1 MPQFQQFRFG
11 RVCTEIQALNTE
23 VHTLNTEVHALNT
36 EVHALNTEMH
46 EFVLK
51 KKALAKEI
59 EQLRGI
65 LQELIANR
73 TK

>member
-1 MPQFQQFRFG
+1 MN
-11 RVCTEIQALNTE
+11 TEIQALNTE
-23 VHTLNTEVHALNT
+23 MHALN
-36 EVHALNTEMH
+36 AEMH

-51 KKALAKEI
+51 KGALAEEI

>member
-1 MPQFQQFRFG
+1 MRKRLCSRSVPQLQQFRFG

-23 VHTLNTEVHALNT
+23 IQALN
-36 EVHALNTEMH
+36 AEMH

-51 KKALAKEI
+51 KGALAEEI
-59 EQLRGI
+59 EQLQGI

>member
-1 MPQFQQFRFG
+1 MN
-11 RVCTEIQALNTE
+11 AE

-51 KKALAKEI
+51 KRALAKEI